1 MEEYLDDLDP
11 YIQKFA
17 YIDHGAEHYD
27 EIIFTEL
34 VDKYDIPELS
44 KNEDGLPIATYR
56 AIASALSHELMAK
69 YNVEMVY
76 WLKFVIMFNL
86 LKCDIHP

>member
-34 VDKYDIPELS
+34 VDKYDIPELP

-56 AIASALSHELMAK
+56 AIASALGHELMAK

-76 WLKFVIMFNL
+76 
-86 LKCDIHP
+86 